1 MRKKLTMLA
10 MVLLIGGHAQLRA
23 QEKIDKVVTQVNFSH
38 VKVKDAF
45 WTPRLDKLF
54 TTTLPVCIDQIE
66 NKTGRMQNFI
76 NAAKGKGK
84 HSGIYYDDS
93 DVYKAL
99 EGIAYTL
106 INHPDAA
113 LEAKADE
120 WIDHMAAAQCPDGY
134 LFTYHILGDINKRWT
149 NMDQHEMYCAGHL
162 LEAGVAYKA
171 ATGKDK
177 LLKVGERMVEHM
189 MKTFGDGPGQRH
201 WVPGHEEIEL
211 ALVKLADATGER
223 KYLDYA
229 YWLLCQRGHGYGKW
243 PRYLTKTQVHDSCPV
258 EELRSIGGHAVR
270 AMYLFC
276 GMVDVAAR
284 RPGTNYREALDALW
298 KDVVERNMYITGGI
312 GSSAKNEG
320 FTKDYDLP
328 NAEAYCETC
337 ASIGMALWNMRMN
350 EWTGESRYIDV
361 MERSIYNGMLAGLG
375 LNGDHFFYVNPLASD
390 GTHHRKEWYGTA
402 CCPSNLA
409 RILPSIGGYVY
420 GTSEDALWVN
430 LFVGNEATVNIGGK
444 DIPVVMTTEYPW
456 KGDVQLRLLGKMKK
470 NVRVRI
476 PAWCDGFE
484 LKVNGKAAKYTMD
497 RGYAVISRSWKKG
510 DTITLH
516 MPMPVKMVEAHPL
529 VTANK
534 GKRAVQRGPLVYCVE
549 QVDNAKDLD
558 SYNLTANTR
567 FEAEYKADLL
577 GGVTVIKAQT
587 PQQNLLL
594 IPYYAWDNREAGKM
608 RVWLPFQK

>member
-1 MRKKLTMLA
+1 
-10 MVLLIGGHAQLRA
+10 
-23 QEKIDKVVTQVNFSH
+23 
-38 VKVKDAF
+38 
-45 WTPRLDKLF
+45 
-54 TTTLPVCIDQIE
+54 
-66 NKTGRMQNFI
+66 
-76 NAAKGKGK
+76 
-84 HSGIYYDDS
+84 
-93 DVYKAL
+93 
-99 EGIAYTL
+99 
-106 INHPDAA
+106 
-113 LEAKADE
+113 
-120 WIDHMAAAQCPDGY
+120 
-134 LFTYHILGDINKRWT
+134 
-149 NMDQHEMYCAGHL
+149 
-162 LEAGVAYKA
+162 
-171 ATGKDK
+171 
-177 LLKVGERMVEHM
+177 
-189 MKTFGDGPGQRH
+189 
-201 WVPGHEEIEL
+201 
-211 ALVKLADATGER
+211 
-223 KYLDYA
+223 
-229 YWLLCQRGHGYGKW
+229 
-243 PRYLTKTQVHDSCPV
+243 
-258 EELRSIGGHAVR
+258 
-270 AMYLFC
+270 MYLFC

-284 RPGTNYREALDALW
+284 RPGTNYREALDELW

-430 LFVGNEATVNIGGK
+430 LFAGNEATVNIGGK

-456 KGDVQLRLLGKMKK
+456 KGDVQLRFLGKMKK

-510 DTITLH
+510 DTIALH

-529 VTANK
+529 VTANT

-558 SYNLTANTR
+558 SYSLTANTR
-567 FEAEYKADLL
+567 FETEHKADLL